1 MTRKILP
8 AAALARTLSG
18 LRRRK
23 KKVVF
28 TNGCFDLIHTG
39 HLTVLEWAKRQG
51 DVLVVALN
59 SDASVRRL
67 KGPKRPILKEKDR
80 TRLIAGFSVVDFVTV
95 FSEDTPDRLIRLIKP
110 DVLVKG
116 GDWKADQIV
125 GRDVVKKLVRVP
137 LVKGQSTSGIIKTIV
152 DRYGRS

>member
-1 MTRKILP
+1 MSRKVLP

-80 TRLIAGFSVVDFVTV
+80 TRLIAGFSMVDFVTV

-137 LVKGQSTSGIIKTIV
+137 LVKGQSTTGIIKTIV